1 MGKVKNFVSDVQE
14 FVWDFFDQDGQFV
27 ADETIKDKDDLISTV
42 ENNFG
47 SMGVDIAKQ
56 EISEIETSDHSF
68 LFDVIKNIK
77 LSQ

>member
-1 MGKVKNFVSDVQE
+1 MSNVKNIVMEVEE

-56 EISEIETSDHSF
+56 EIFEIETADHFS
-68 LFDVIKNIK
+68 
-77 LSQ
+77 